1 MKSPVRT
8 ATAAALLLAAFGAVG
23 VATPAAAQPGYVV
36 APSVAAP
43 RLHIDRFVMRHE
55 GDFRPGRELR
65 FRLHGAPGVEAFFE
79 IPGVLLAT
87 QMTEVRPG
95 VYVGSYIIRP
105 RDNPDM
111 FFRANGILK
120 SGTHHVT
127 ARVDAR
133 QDQAGRGWEHR
144 DRSVPQIVDVSP
156 AHGERVS
163 ERGWT
168 RITARVGDHG
178 SGVESV
184 HLRIDGRDVSGRVRF
199 DGDDIRYAED
209 LHPGRH
215 SAELFVRDRA
225 GNVARHSWFFDVV
238 ERDYG
243 YREYGH
249 RDYGQRGYERW

>member
-1 MKSPVRT
+1 MKSLTRT
-8 ATAAALLLAAFGAVG
+8 STAAALLLAVCGAFG
-23 VATPAAAQPGYVV
+23 VAAPAAAQPGYVV
-36 APSVAAP
+36 APAQIAP
-43 RLHIDRFVMRHE
+43 RLHIERFVMRHE
-55 GDFRPGRELR
+55 GDFRPGNELR
-65 FRLHGAPGVEAFFE
+65 FRLHGVPGVEAFFE

-95 VYVGSYIIRP
+95 VYVGSYVIRP

-111 FFRANGILK
+111 FFLANGILK

-127 ARVDAR
+127 ARVDAAS
-133 QDQAGRGWEHR
+133 DLPARGWGQR
-144 DRSVPQIVDVSP
+144 DRSAPQIVEVSP
-156 AHGERVS
+156 AHGDRVS

-215 SAELFVRDRA
+215 SAELAVRDRA
-225 GNVARHSWFFDVV
+225 GNVARRSWFFDVV

-243 YREYGH
+243 R
-249 RDYGQRGYERW
+249 RGYERW

>member
-1 MKSPVRT
+1 MKSVIRT
-8 ATAAALLLAAFGAVG
+8 STAAALLLAAFGAVG
-23 VATPAAAQPGYVV
+23 VAAPAAAQPGYVV
-36 APSVAAP
+36 APPQVAP
-43 RLHIDRFVMRHE
+43 RLLIERFVMDHE

-95 VYVGSYIIRP
+95 VYVGSYVIRP
-105 RDNPDM
+105 QDNPDM
-111 FFRANGILK
+111 FWRSNGILK

-127 ARVDAR
+127 AQVDAR
-133 QDQAGRGWEHR
+133 SAQAGRGWGHR
-144 DRSVPQIVDVSP
+144 DRSAPQIVEVSP
-156 AHGERVS
+156 AQGDRVG

-178 SGVESV
+178 SGVQSV
-184 HLRIDGRDVSGRVRF
+184 HLRIDGRDVSGGVRF

-215 SAELFVRDRA
+215 SAELAVRDRA
-225 GNVARHSWFFDVV
+225 GNVARRSWFFDVV
-238 ERDYG
+238 ER
-243 YREYGH
+243 EH
-249 RDYGQRGYERW
+249 RRRGYERW